1 MEDDIVKQKN
11 EIREQSNELNEK
23 TSAIEQYKADL
34 DVQKHQNVEIRKRL
48 KMLQMQIRNLCEER
62 ADFLATLQDQNREII
77 TLKRRIG
84 LKDDVAETGDVERDE
99 STIPRFTVAEL
110 KEILNERNELK
121 NRINDL
127 EEELAALRPVP
138 SKPKEE
144 SSKPPQQ
151 PEPVYE
157 EDLPVQG
164 PLPEEWY
171 RTDDH
176 WKKRPESGIK
186 KL

>member
-1 MEDDIVKQKN
+1 
-11 EIREQSNELNEK
+11 
-23 TSAIEQYKADL
+23 
-34 DVQKHQNVEIRKRL
+34 
-48 KMLQMQIRNLCEER
+48 MLQMQIRNLCEER

-84 LKDDVAETGDVERDE
+84 LKDDINETGDAERDE
-99 STIPRFTVAEL
+99 STIPRFTVSEL

-127 EEELAALRPVP
+127 EEELASLRPVP
-138 SKPKEE
+138 SKPL
-144 SSKPPQQ
+144 PPPSQPPKQ
-151 PEPVYE
+151 PEPVHDD
-157 EDLPVQG
+157 DLPVQG

>member
-1 MEDDIVKQKN
+1 MEDVISKQKN
-11 EIREQSNELNEK
+11 EIREQNNDIQERQNV
-23 TSAIEQYKADL
+23 AEQYKCE
-34 DVQKHQNVEIRKRL
+34 VETQKHQNMEIRKRL
-48 KMLQMQIRNLCEER
+48 KMLQMQIKNLCEER
-62 ADFLATLQDQNREII
+62 ADFLASLQDQNREII
-77 TLKRRIG
+77 TLKRKIG
-84 LKDDVAETGDVERDE
+84 LKEDINETGDIERDE

-127 EEELAALRPVP
+127 EEELATLRPVP
-138 SKPKEE
+138 NKPLSEVTD
-144 SSKPPQQ
+144 KP
-151 PEPVYE
+151 
-157 EDLPVQG
+157 DDDAPVQG

-176 WKKRPESGIK
+176 WKTQQKDSGIK

>member
-1 MEDDIVKQKN
+1 M
-11 EIREQSNELNEK
+11 
-23 TSAIEQYKADL
+23 
-34 DVQKHQNVEIRKRL
+34 QKHQNVEIRKRL

-77 TLKRRIG
+77 TLKRKIG
-84 LKDDVAETGDVERDE
+84 LKEDINETGDIERDE
-99 STIPRFTVAEL
+99 STVPRFTVAEL

-127 EEELAALRPVP
+127 EEELASLRPVP
-138 SKPKEE
+138 MKPLEQ
-144 SSKPPQQ
+144 SSIPPTLHC
-151 PEPVYE
+151 EPVHDD
-157 EDLPVQG
+157 DLPVQG